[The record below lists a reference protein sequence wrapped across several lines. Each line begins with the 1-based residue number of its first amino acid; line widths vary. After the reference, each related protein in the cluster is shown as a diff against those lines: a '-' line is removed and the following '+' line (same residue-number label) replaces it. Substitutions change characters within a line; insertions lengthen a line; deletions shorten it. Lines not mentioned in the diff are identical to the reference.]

1 MTRQRPQVLKAYGT
15 LSGADAVVELGEL
28 GPWRPKLVAT
38 DLDGTLL
45 DSAGE
50 VTPRTRA
57 ALEACWD
64 AGIPVVGVT
73 GRGPRLL
80 DSVRTALDGRGIA
93 VLAQGGFVVDLE
105 RDEVLRTVGLPRDQA
120 SAVIARIEQ
129 VTGPLI
135 VAVEDAAEQSEIAGP
150 LRVQHG
156 FNWPYPEPAHLLP
169 RHEVLPDGPVLKA
182 FLRSSTLGQDEL
194 LALAKQ
200 VTDPAQAEVTHAGLG
215 FIEVLPPGITK
226 ATGLA
231 IALER
236 YGVGFADVLVFGDMP
251 NDLPMIAAAAAW
263 TAGWALAT
271 ATVRPPAA
279 ATAAIIGRSLGM
291 SPNTSTSPNP
301 TPYRSSAIARP
312 LALVMPG
319 GSTSMK
325 PSPAW
330 VTSACAGLGFI
341 EVLPPGITKAT
352 GLAIALERYGV
363 GFGDVL
369 VFGDM
374 PNDLPMITAVG
385 AAGGRAVAVANAHP
399 AVRAATSGVTS
410 GHDADGVA
418 RYLEAVLGDV

>member
-1 MTRQRPQVLKAYGT
+1 MTGQRPPKALKAYGV
-15 LSGADAVVELGEL
+15 LEGADSVVELGTL

-45 DSAGE
+45 NSDGE
-50 VTPRTRA
+50 VSPRTRA
-57 ALEACWD
+57 ALEATWD

-80 DSVRTALDGRGIA
+80 DSVRVALDGRGIA

-105 RDEVLRTVGLPRDQA
+105 RDEVLRTVGLPREQA
-120 SAVIARIEQ
+120 AAVIAGIEE
-129 VTGPLI
+129 VAGDLI
-135 VAVEDAAEQSEIAGP
+135 VAVEDAAEQAEASGP

-169 RHEVLPDGPVLKA
+169 RNEVLPPGAVLKV

-194 LALAKQ
+194 LARAKR
-200 VTDPAQAEVTHAGLG
+200 VVDPTDAEVTH
-215 FIEVLPPGITK
+215 
-226 ATGLA
+226 
-231 IALER
+231 
-236 YGVGFADVLVFGDMP
+236 
-251 NDLPMIAAAAAW
+251 
-263 TAGWALAT
+263 
-271 ATVRPPAA
+271 
-279 ATAAIIGRSLGM
+279 
-291 SPNTSTSPNP
+291 
-301 TPYRSSAIARP
+301 
-312 LALVMPG
+312 
-319 GSTSMK
+319 
-325 PSPAW
+325 
-330 VTSACAGLGFI
+330 AGLGFI

-374 PNDLPMITAVG
+374 PNDLPMIGAV
-385 AAGGRAVAVANAHP
+385 ADAGGRAVAVANAHP
-399 AVRAATSGVTS
+399 AVRASTTNVTS

>member
-1 MTRQRPQVLKAYGT
+1 MSPERPKALKAYGV
-15 LSGADAVVELGEL
+15 LPDADRVIDLDGRGLAGR
-28 GPWRPKLVAT
+28 RPKLVAT

-80 DSVRTALDGRGIA
+80 DSVRIALDGRGIA

-120 SAVIARIEQ
+120 QAVIERIEA
-129 VTGPLI
+129 VAGDLI
-135 VAVEDAAEQSEIAGP
+135 LAVEDAAEQAQALDGTDGA

-169 RHEVLPDGPVLKA
+169 RREVLPEGAVLKV

-194 LALAKQ
+194 LARAKS
-200 VTDPAQAEVTHAGLG
+200 VVDPAEAEVTHAGLG

-231 IALER
+231 IALHR
-236 YGVGFADVLVFGDMP
+236 YGVGFGNVLVFGDMP
-251 NDLPMIAAAAAW
+251 NDLPMIAA
-263 TAGWALAT
+263 
-271 ATVRPPAA
+271 
-279 ATAAIIGRSLGM
+279 
-291 SPNTSTSPNP
+291 
-301 TPYRSSAIARP
+301 
-312 LALVMPG
+312 
-319 GSTSMK
+319 
-325 PSPAW
+325 
-330 VTSACAGLGFI
+330 VT
-341 EVLPPGITKAT
+341 E
-352 GLAIALERYGV
+352 
-363 GFGDVL
+363 
-369 VFGDM
+369 
-374 PNDLPMITAVG
+374 
-385 AAGGRAVAVANAHP
+385 AGGTAVAVANAHP
-399 AVRAATSGVTS
+399 DVRAAAGEVTG

-418 RYLEAVLGDV
+418 RYLEAVLADV